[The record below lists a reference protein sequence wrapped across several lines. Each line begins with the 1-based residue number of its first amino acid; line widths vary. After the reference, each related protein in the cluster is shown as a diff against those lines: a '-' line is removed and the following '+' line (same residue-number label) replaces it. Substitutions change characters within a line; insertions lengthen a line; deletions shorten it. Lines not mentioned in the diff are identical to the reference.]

1 MLPGAKVEK
10 AFGKRAGHHYGGEMT
25 LLEALHGRGD
35 VYRTL
40 LREATTAL
48 LNSHMNRV
56 LSTTPQQ
63 ALEVAL
69 RFKRANSG
77 AWILGF
83 AYQHL
88 VAASIV
94 VAVFSCVT
102 EKWERSRVP
111 RIAGIGAVYSRCCL

>member
-1 MLPGAKVEK
+1 MLPGTKVEK
-10 AFGKRAGHHYGGEMT
+10 AFGKTAGHHYGGEMT

-48 LNSHMNRV
+48 LNSYHSEIFLYPTISVISHMNRA
-56 LSTTPQQ
+56 LSATPQQ

-77 AWILGF
+77 ARG
-83 AYQHL
+83 Y
-88 VAASIV
+88 SV
-94 VAVFSCVT
+94 VCTFS
-102 EKWERSRVP
+102 P
-111 RIAGIGAVYSRCCL
+111 CL

>member
-1 MLPGAKVEK
+1 MPGTKVEK

-48 LNSHMNRV
+48 LNSYDSEIFLYPAISVILHMNQA

-63 ALEVAL
+63 ALEVVL

-77 AWILGF
+77 AGG
-83 AYQHL
+83 YSP
-88 VAASIV
+88 VCN
-94 VAVFSCVT
+94 FSRAFSWPSST
-102 EKWERSRVP
+102 QISGNLRDLLFIS
-111 RIAGIGAVYSRCCL
+111 